1 MRKYKYKK
9 ENNNAYTNIIQRLS
23 SLRIEAGYS
32 MRELSLILGYNPQ
45 FIKTIENQR
54 VELKVCTL
62 IDILLVLNISLID
75 FFALGDENENII
87 SLINNLSSEGRDVV
101 IKLIKKLK

>member
-54 VELKVCTL
+54 VELKVRTL
-62 IDILLVLNISLID
+62 IDILLVLNTSLQD
-75 FFALGDENENII
+75 FFALGDENENMI